1 MLRIDRSAWILA
13 VVSGVLQVLIFPRP
27 NLYPLAWM
35 AEGWAVWRLGGGA
48 ALAIF
53 TAALAPSG
61 FFALG
66 WSERLGR
73 VARDSRA
80 WLHFLADRDLHRH
93 LAERRRA
100 IMRELGELFD
110 LVPASELSSA
120 QERGV

>member
-1 MLRIDRSAWILA
+1 MEATYKLA
-13 VVSGVLQVLIFPRP
+13 AGVF
-27 NLYPLAWM
+27 LYPLAWM
-35 AEGWAVWRLGGGA
+35 AEGWAAWRLGGGA
-48 ALAIF
+48 ALALFI
-53 TAALAPSG
+53 AALAPSG

-80 WLHFLADRDLHRH
+80 WLYFLGDRDLHRH

-110 LVPASELSSA
+110 LVPASVLSSA
-120 QERGV
+120 PERGA

>member
-1 MLRIDRSAWILA
+1 
-13 VVSGVLQVLIFPRP
+13 VL
-27 NLYPLAWM
+27 LYPLAWI

-48 ALAIF
+48 VLALFI
-53 TAALAPSG
+53 AALAPSG

-80 WLHFLADRDLHRH
+80 WLHFLGDRDLHRH

-100 IMRELGELFD
+100 IMRELGELLD
-110 LVPASELSSA
+110 LVPASELSTA
-120 QERGV
+120 PERGA